1 MKPDVKRILTKL
13 SKERVELSLID
24 NLRKQFA
31 KLQTLGLES
40 DMLQI
45 ANELE
50 KRIPDYKA
58 LKNKFDDL
66 AEKAKELGVD
76 KMVND
81 AKDFSKGC
89 TDRIKK
95 IQKQSSS
102 LKSLIKR

>member
-13 SKERVELSLID
+13 GKEKVELSLID
-24 NLRKQFA
+24 NLMKQFA

-45 ANELE
+45 ANQLE
-50 KRIPDYKA
+50 KRIPDYKE

-81 AKDFSKGC
+81 AKEFSKAC
-89 TDRIKK
+89 TDNIKI